1 MKRIGIAFCGTM
13 LVMIGGGAI
22 AVAAE
27 AGKPFDIGGKFE
39 LTPPGTWVVKQPRTN
54 IVEYEF
60 EVPVSEGD
68 EIPGRITV
76 MGAAGGVDANVAR
89 WKDQFKVPET
99 GEVKVD
105 VKQVEAAGVPVHVI
119 DIKGTYLDKAGPF
132 VPGPA
137 TERPN
142 YRMLGAIIQT
152 KQGDYFVKFYGPAKT
167 VTANEAGFKKM
178 VEGLEAK

>member
-1 MKRIGIAFCGTM
+1 MKRIASALCCGILTW
-13 LVMIGGGAI
+13 IGGGAL
-22 AVAAE
+22 ALAAE
-27 AGKPFDIGGKFE
+27 AGKPFDVGGNYA
-39 LTPPGTWVVKQPRTN
+39 LTPPGNWVVKQPRTR

-68 EIPGRITV
+68 EVPGRITV

-105 VKQVEAAGVPVHVI
+105 VKQIEAAGVPVHVV

-132 VPGPA
+132 VAGPA

-152 KQGDYFVKFYGPAKT
+152 KQGDYFVKFYGPDKT
-167 VTANEAGFKKM
+167 VTANEPGFKKM
-178 VEGLEAK
+178 IEGLEAK